1 ANAWQNTLS
10 PEKMETANVKCTEF
24 LKELTDYLDGTISE
38 STKRELDEHL
48 HWCHE
53 CHVVMNTTKKTIEIY
68 RDNQIY
74 ELPESLRTR
83 LHQAIMSECKSSKAG
98 KEKA

>member
-1 ANAWQNTLS
+1 
-10 PEKMETANVKCTEF
+10 MKCTEF
-24 LKELTDYLDGTISE
+24 LKELTDYLDGTLSE
-38 STKRELDEHL
+38 GTKAELDEHL

-83 LHQAIMSECKSSKAG
+83 LHHAIMTKCKSSKHG
-98 KEKA
+98 KKDA

>member
-1 ANAWQNTLS
+1 
-10 PEKMETANVKCTEF
+10 MKCTQF
-24 LKELTDYLDGTISE
+24 LQELTDYLDGKISADL
-38 STKRELDEHL
+38 RAELDEHL

-74 ELPESLRTR
+74 ELPDDLRSR
-83 LHQAIMSECKSSKAG
+83 LHQAIMTKCRNTSSGKKSKS
-98 KEKA
+98 

>member
-1 ANAWQNTLS
+1 
-10 PEKMETANVKCTEF
+10 VKCNDF
-24 LKELTDYLDGTISE
+24 LKELSDYLDGRITE
-38 STKRELDEHL
+38 DLKTELDEHL

-74 ELPESLRTR
+74 ELPTGLRTR
-83 LHQAIMSECKSSKAG
+83 LHDAIMKKCRGHQTKKDA
-98 KEKA
+98 

>member
-1 ANAWQNTLS
+1 
-10 PEKMETANVKCTEF
+10 MANVKCTEF
-24 LKELTDYLDGTISE
+24 LKELTDYLDGTLTE
-38 STKRELDEHL
+38 STKAELDEHL

-74 ELPESLRTR
+74 ELPEALRTR
-83 LHQAIMSECKSSKAG
+83 LHQAIMSKCRSSKTG

>member
-1 ANAWQNTLS
+1 
-10 PEKMETANVKCTEF
+10 MKCTEF
-24 LKELTDYLDGTISE
+24 LQELTDYLDGRISE
-38 STKRELDEHL
+38 GLKAELDEHL

-74 ELPESLRTR
+74 ELPDDLRTR
-83 LHQAIMSECKSSKAG
+83 LHQAIMTKCRNSSQSKKSST
-98 KEKA
+98 

>member
-1 ANAWQNTLS
+1 
-10 PEKMETANVKCTEF
+10 VKCKEF
-24 LKELTDYLDGTISE
+24 LQELTDYLDGKISE
-38 STKRELDEHL
+38 SLRAELDEHL

-74 ELPESLRTR
+74 ELPDDLRTR
-83 LHQAIMSECKSSKAG
+83 LHQAIMTKCRGAHQGKKSSH
-98 KEKA
+98 

>member
-1 ANAWQNTLS
+1 
-10 PEKMETANVKCTEF
+10 VKCTEF
-24 LKELTDYLDGTISE
+24 LNELTDYLDGNIGE
-38 STKRELDEHL
+38 SLRAELDEHL

-74 ELPESLRTR
+74 ELPETLRTR
-83 LHQAIMSECKSSKAG
+83 LHTAIMTKCRGSKPTKSDV
-98 KEKA
+98 

>member
-1 ANAWQNTLS
+1 
-10 PEKMETANVKCTEF
+10 MKCNDF
-24 LKELTDYLDGTISE
+24 LKELSDYLDGKITEDLKI
-38 STKRELDEHL
+38 ELDEHL

-74 ELPESLRTR
+74 ELPTTLRTR
-83 LHQAIMSECKSSKAG
+83 LHEEIMKKCRGQKSEKDA
-98 KEKA
+98 

>member
-1 ANAWQNTLS
+1 
-10 PEKMETANVKCTEF
+10 VKCNDF
-24 LKELTDYLDGTISE
+24 LKELSDYLDGRITE
-38 STKRELDEHL
+38 DLKTELDEHL

-74 ELPESLRTR
+74 ELPTSLRTR
-83 LHQAIMSECKSSKAG
+83 LHDAIMKKCRGQQTKKDV
-98 KEKA
+98 